1 MAQRHGGAISL
12 FAASR
17 DTPTGADQIVTGC
30 DNRTKWRTGAH
41 NRVSLIDGNFGQAAF
56 RERTPE
62 RTTPCSP
69 FSYSSRGHDWQKPWP
84 VGSWSRHPTSRWADL
99 YLL

>member
-1 MAQRHGGAISL
+1 MTVQQIYRRL
-12 FAASR
+12 PPLCTVRAA
-17 DTPTGADQIVTGC
+17 IVTGC